1 MLLKLHIRFAVALLG
16 MLMFVGCAKEPMA
29 FFAVDNTS
37 ALKTGIP
44 VKMINYS
51 VDADNY
57 SWDFGD
63 GTTSTEEQPEHTYT
77 QPGTYT
83 IKLTARSKNGKKE
96 NTQIKSVTITVNTN
110 PMFVGTYD
118 VTDNCSGTS
127 DFYAI
132 TITDQGN
139 NLSIINFKN
148 TGIELTAQAFD
159 NTLNIPS
166 QNVLYQGVT
175 YGLSGSAQ
183 YFDNQ
188 LTGFYNMS
196 DGFLQISCSFTAQKQ

>member
-1 MLLKLHIRFAVALLG
+1 MLLKLHIRFAITLLG
-16 MLMFVGCAKEPMA
+16 ILLLTACSKEPLA
-29 FFAVDNTS
+29 FFAVDSTS

-51 VDADNY
+51 IDADSY
-57 SWDFGD
+57 AWDFGD

-83 IKLTARSKNGKKE
+83 IKLTASSKNGKKD

-118 VTDNCSGTS
+118 VTDNCSGS
-127 DFYAI
+127 SEFYAI
-132 TITDQGN
+132 TITETGN
-139 NLSIINFKN
+139 NLALLNLKN
-148 TGIELTAQAFD
+148 AGIQLTAQAFD
-159 NTLNIPS
+159 NNLSIPA
-166 QNVLYQGVT
+166 QNVLYLGVT
-175 YGLSGSAQ
+175 YSFSGSAQ

-188 LTGFYNMS
+188 LTGFYNMT